1 MWWVEG
7 NLLFVEQTAPLRRAT
22 SHLLGAAHLLYESA
36 HIVQRGAHL
45 LYGVIPLL
53 LGVARSLCRMAC
65 TDLLWRT
72 ISFTAAGEKQSPTML
87 SEKDTRGGTDRDF
100 STPLETRIQ
109 KETCRESRQVSYTP
123 YGIR

>member
-7 NLLFVEQTAPLRRAT
+7 NLLFVEQTVPLRRAT
-22 SHLLGAAHLLYESA
+22 SHLLGAAHLLYEA
-36 HIVQRGAHL
+36 AQ
-45 LYGVIPLL
+45 LYNGGSPFIWSDTPFIWGGTLFMPNGL
-53 LGVARSLCRMAC
+53 HRLALEI
-65 TDLLWRT
+65 

-87 SEKDTRGGTDRDF
+87 SERDTRGGTYRDF

>member
-1 MWWVEG
+1 
-7 NLLFVEQTAPLRRAT
+7 
-22 SHLLGAAHLLYESA
+22 
-36 HIVQRGAHL
+36 
-45 LYGVIPLL
+45 
-53 LGVARSLCRMAC
+53 MAC
-65 TDLLWRT
+65 TDLLWRI

-87 SEKDTRGGTDRDF
+87 SERGTRGGTYRDF

>member
-1 MWWVEG
+1 M
-7 NLLFVEQTAPLRRAT
+7 
-22 SHLLGAAHLLYESA
+22 
-36 HIVQRGAHL
+36 
-45 LYGVIPLL
+45 GVIHLL
-53 LGVARSLCRMAC
+53 LGVARSLYRMAC

-87 SEKDTRGGTDRDF
+87 SERDTRGGTYRDF